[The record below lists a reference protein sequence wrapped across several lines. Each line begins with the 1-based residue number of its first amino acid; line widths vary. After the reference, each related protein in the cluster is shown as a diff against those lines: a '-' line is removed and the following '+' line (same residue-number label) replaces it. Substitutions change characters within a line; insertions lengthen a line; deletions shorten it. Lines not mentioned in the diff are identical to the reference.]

1 MQILLH
7 CCCAPCG
14 SGAVERLLAD
24 GHMVTL
30 FFSNSNIA
38 PESEYNLRLEAMK
51 KLAQIYHLELIVDHY
66 EHDLWLTQVAQGFEN
81 EPEKGARCPR
91 CFSFA
96 LTRTNQFSDD
106 FDGFCTSLT
115 ISPHKNSKTIFECG
129 RKFDKFVPYDFK
141 KQNGFK
147 LSCDLTAKY
156 QLYRQCYCGC
166 EFSLKATLLNSLH

>member
-1 MQILLH
+1 MKMLLH

-14 SGAVERLLAD
+14 SGAVERLLQD
-24 GHMVTL
+24 GHQVTL

-38 PESEYNLRLEAMK
+38 PESEYYLRLESMK
-51 KLAQIYHLELIVDHY
+51 KLAIIYSLKLIIDQY
-66 EHDLWLTQVAQGFEN
+66 EPDLWLNQVAQGFEN

-91 CFSFA
+91 CFTFA
-96 LTRTNQFSDD
+96 LNRTFQSSGD

-115 ISPHKNSKTIFECG
+115 ISPHKNSKMIFECG
-129 RKFDKFVPYDFK
+129 RRFDKFVPYDFK

-147 LSCDLTAKY
+147 LSCDLAAKY

-166 EFSLKATLLNSLH
+166 QFSMSK